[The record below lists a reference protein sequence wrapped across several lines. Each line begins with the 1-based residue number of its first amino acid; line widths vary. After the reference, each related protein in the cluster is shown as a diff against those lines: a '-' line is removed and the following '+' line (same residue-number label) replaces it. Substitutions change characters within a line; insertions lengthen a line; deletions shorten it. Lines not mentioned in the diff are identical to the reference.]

1 MKNKMLLLFLC
12 LVFIFPGCIKMKH
25 DITIQPIHVIVEI
38 TVKVD
43 KALNDFFG
51 DIDKASAVTKDEKP
65 AASVTS
71 ASEEGKK

>member
-1 MKNKMLLLFLC
+1 
-12 LVFIFPGCIKMKH
+12 MKH

-51 DIDKASAVTKDEKP
+51 DIDNSGADKKNEKP
-65 AASVTS
+65 AV
-71 ASEEGKK
+71 EEGKK

>member
-1 MKNKMLLLFLC
+1 MKNKMFFSFLC
-12 LVFIFPGCIKMKH
+12 LLFIFPGCIKMKH

-51 DIDKASAVTKDEKP
+51 DIDNSGADKKNEKP
-65 AASVTS
+65 AV
-71 ASEEGKK
+71 EEGKK

>member
-1 MKNKMLLLFLC
+1 MKNKMFLLFLC

-51 DIDKASAVTKDEKP
+51 DIDKTSADTKNEKP
-65 AASVTS
+65 AASVT
-71 ASEEGKK
+71 EEGQK

>member
-1 MKNKMLLLFLC
+1 MKNKMFCSFLC
-12 LVFIFPGCIKMKH
+12 LVFILSGCIKMKH

-51 DIDKASAVTKDEKP
+51 DIDKASADKKVEKP
-65 AASVTS
+65 AT
-71 ASEEGKK
+71 EEGKK

>member
-1 MKNKMLLLFLC
+1 MKNKMFCSFLC
-12 LVFIFPGCIKMKH
+12 LLFIFTGCLKMKH

-51 DIDKASAVTKDEKP
+51 DIDKAAAENNEKP
-65 AASVTS
+65 AA
-71 ASEEGKK
+71 EEGKK